1 MNYRFYSGKNSAYFR
16 HSSTA
21 FISRQFWSVN
31 AMRTWS
37 PVFVNWISDLS
48 KIHFMFSTFYWYK
61 SKTYSEKVK
70 PSNKEKKIVSYF
82 QNLNCIK
89 TKKIIIWNICRVS
102 HKKLCRIIFIEQ
114 GQKPTRCE
122 MKRPLCVWCLFLLYS
137 YLHLCS
143 YSCPFPVFKNCKT
156 ISLDTIGNL

>member
-1 MNYRFYSGKNSAYFR
+1 MGFGLQIQTSEGAKLEFIWIIDFIPEKNSAYFR

-21 FISRQFWSVN
+21 LISQQFWSVN

-102 HKKLCRIIFIEQ
+102 HKKLCRIIFIEKV
-114 GQKPTRCE
+114 GTVLK
-122 MKRPLCVWCLFLLYS
+122 S
-137 YLHLCS
+137 
-143 YSCPFPVFKNCKT
+143 
-156 ISLDTIGNL
+156 